1 MLLSEPEAQEVAVA
15 QPTATASRMPASAAS
30 TDDSDVATSVAF
42 LTPGEGLP
50 STQEVAAL
58 REVQTAAPAEIP
70 ERGSMTTPTVYVG
83 IVVSPK
89 ASLELTPK
97 VTATR
102 RHAAEASQSLMDKIV
117 FWSDRDGEEALYVM
131 NPDGSD
137 ARPLEDLAAYQ
148 EAVNRESLSP
158 DGKERLRVQDN
169 AGSWDIYMIPADEH
183 KPPMAITSH
192 AAADYDPVWSP
203 TEDLIAFVS
212 LRTDGNDAIFVM
224 TPDGRNDRQLTFN
237 AGALDKHPTWS
248 PDGTRIAFG
257 SNLEGKLQ
265 IYVIDKDG
273 SGQSNISNNSFNDWE
288 PVWVE

>member
-1 MLLSEPEAQEVAVA
+1 MLLSGPEAQEVTVA
-15 QPTATASRMPASAAS
+15 QPTATASRLRASSAS
-30 TDDSDVATSVAF
+30 TDGSDVATSIAVP
-42 LTPGEGLP
+42 TPGEVLT
-50 STQEVAAL
+50 STQEVAAPMEGQT
-58 REVQTAAPAEIP
+58 EVPTETPA
-70 ERGSMTTPTVYVG
+70 RGFMMTPTVYVA
-83 IVVSPK
+83 IVVSPT
-89 ASLELTPK
+89 ASLELTPT
-97 VTATR
+97 VTPTR
-102 RHAAEASQSLMDKIV
+102 RHAAAAPQSLMDKIV

-131 NPDGSD
+131 SPDGSD
-137 ARPLEDLAAYQ
+137 ARLLEDLAAYQ

-169 AGSWDIYMIPADEH
+169 AGNWDIYMVPADEH
-183 KPPMAITSH
+183 KSPMAITSH

-212 LRTDGNDAIFVM
+212 LRADGKDAIFVM
-224 TPDGRNDRQLTFN
+224 TPNGRNDRQLTFN

-257 SNLEGKLQ
+257 SNQERRLQ

-273 SGQSNISNNSFNDWE
+273 SGQSNISNNFFNDWE